1 MMKRQLALLI
11 MVLTAVSCGG
21 MNVKKISSDSDAIR
35 EVKKAGFIVRI
46 ARDVRLTRD
55 DYVKSISHWIAGFT
69 PRKDLLFVADTSD
82 KISYFN
88 SNEDRFY
95 QVDESGD
102 FLRFKSAGVVNMYLR
117 DNRDELR
124 KMMADNSLDGLFIYE
139 IYGVIANE
147 MQFIDYDTMLV
158 MTDKNL
164 KVIYMDHQHLS
175 DDTNEMDF
183 DRIKVKFLDSISE
196 RITKT
201 LADLRFLGK

>member
-1 MMKRQLALLI
+1 MKRQLALVML
-11 MVLTAVSCGG
+11 VLTAVSCGG
-21 MNVKKISSDSDAIR
+21 MNVKKISSDGDAIQ

-46 ARDVRLTRD
+46 AHDVRLTRE
-55 DYVKSISHWIAGFT
+55 DYVKSISHWIAGFV
-69 PRKDLLFVADTSD
+69 PQKDLLFVADTSD
-82 KISYFN
+82 KITYFN

-95 QVDESGD
+95 QVNESGD
-102 FLRFKSAGVVNMYLR
+102 FLRFKSIGVVNMYLR
-117 DNRDELR
+117 DNRDEL
-124 KMMADNSLDGLFIYE
+124 KKIMTDNSLEGIFIYE

-164 KVIYMDHQHLS
+164 KVIYMDQQHLS
-175 DDTNEMDF
+175 DDTNELDF

-201 LADLRFLGK
+201 LMNLRFLGK